1 MRWPR
6 WAAGV
11 AILLSGGGLIL
22 LLSVQK
28 SRPPLRPSLVPAFQ
42 VLGEAAR
49 SVEVATGKML
59 PIDDRD
65 EKDYGDRLRERYE
78 RFYGSDDKDSGYL
91 NALLGLIASSSSKPF
106 RYRAFI
112 SWEPSPNAFAF
123 PGGVIIVTQDLLKTL
138 RTEGELVSVLAHEM
152 GHIECGHCFHAVRF
166 ELLARKMDI
175 SDVGALLDYLN
186 DLFFRH
192 SFSKTEEAEA
202 DAFAYKVILETAY
215 SPSSVASAFD
225 SFQIYDKGR
234 GGAGAAESFDIV
246 RDYISS
252 HPPLRMRIA
261 KYDAEARRWWSSHA
275 GQRRYTGR
283 KNLSDRMPMSARTW
297 DDEWTASAQSF

>member
-1 MRWPR
+1 MRSPR
-6 WAAGV
+6 WVVGA
-11 AILLSGGGLIL
+11 AILLLGGGLIL
-22 LLSVQK
+22 LLSLQK
-28 SRPPLRPSLVPAFQ
+28 SGPPLRASLVPAFQ
-42 VLGEAAR
+42 LLGEAAK
-49 SVEVATGKML
+49 SVDVATAKMM
-59 PIDDRD
+59 PIDDSD
-65 EKDYGDRLRERYE
+65 EKDYGDRLGERYE
-78 RFYGSDDKDSGYL
+78 RFYGSHDKDTEYL

-112 SWEPSPNAFAF
+112 NWEPSPNAFAF

-175 SDVGALLDYLN
+175 SDVGALLDSLN

-202 DAFAYKVILETAY
+202 DAFAYKVILETVY
-215 SPSSVASAFD
+215 SPSSVAAAFN
-225 SFQIYDKGR
+225 SLQIYDKGR
-234 GGAGAAESFDIV
+234 GGAGAAESFDLV
-246 RDYISS
+246 RDYIAS
-252 HPPLRMRIA
+252 HPPLRLRTA

-283 KNLSDRMPMSARTW
+283 KNLSDRTAMSARIW